1 MKKRGFTLIE
11 LLGAILILSAI
22 VLIISPLIINQINK
36 GKELTQ
42 TQSENN
48 SVSASRNWVNENKKL
63 LPKDGEE
70 ITIYISHLQKLGFLE
85 DDVQNIN
92 GNDCIVI
99 SNHSNVYYY
108 RYHKNNDDFC
118 KNNSIYKIVT
128 LNASEN
134 GGTVNNKESQTLMG
148 YKGEKIS
155 IPDAI
160 STNTKYN
167 FIGWSTDKNNKTPE
181 INDSYT
187 VNSDVTLYA
196 VYRRPSEIY
205 TLTFDKNGGT
215 GTVNSKSCNTPFL
228 YNKDYRTP
236 SCNINL
242 PSNSFSRSG
251 YAFNGWSTSRTD
263 TSGLV
268 AGSSVTVT
276 SNDIYYATWK
286 SLKPSCTI
294 TVSGGSKKVINNNP
308 WYYTGKQIITLNTF
322 NTSSYSF
329 YDADNNRIY
338 AKTDTLDY
346 DVERGIYTAT
356 VKSSSGYSSNC
367 SLTISRD
374 TTPPKIYAALND
386 PDYIVDYDQWGVTH
400 YGQYEQAI
408 NTNLK
413 GGTYSVNRI
422 MYRVVAVD
430 FINPFAY
437 LPTEA
442 EGTGGYGS
450 GLKSPIKIV
459 TNNSATTNVTGP
471 SHYDRSTT
479 HRNYLGSYR
488 IDYYKKFSGRGN
500 QKVVATATDALG
512 NSRTVTISVY
522 IR

>member
-1 MKKRGFTLIE
+1 
-11 LLGAILILSAI
+11 
-22 VLIISPLIINQINK
+22 
-36 GKELTQ
+36 
-42 TQSENN
+42 
-48 SVSASRNWVNENKKL
+48 
-63 LPKDGEE
+63 
-70 ITIYISHLQKLGFLE
+70 
-85 DDVQNIN
+85 
-92 GNDCIVI
+92 
-99 SNHSNVYYY
+99 
-108 RYHKNNDDFC
+108 
-118 KNNSIYKIVT
+118 
-128 LNASEN
+128 
-134 GGTVNNKESQTLMG
+134 MG

-308 WYYTGKQIITLNTF
+308 WYYTGKQIITLNTS

-329 YDADNNRIY
+329 YDADGNRIY
-338 AKTDTLDY
+338 SKTDSLNY
-346 DVERGIYTAT
+346 DVERGTYTAT
-356 VKSSSGYSSNC
+356 VRSSAGYSSTC
-367 SLTISRD
+367 SLSVSRD
-374 TTPPKIYAALND
+374 TTPPKIYAALNNPND
-386 PDYIVDYDQWGVTH
+386 IVDYDQYGVTH
-400 YGQYEQAI
+400 YGQYEYSI
-408 NTNLK
+408 NDDLS
-413 GGTYSVNRI
+413 GGSYSYNRI
-422 MYRVVAVD
+422 MFRVVAVD

-450 GLKSPIKIV
+450 GLKSPLKIV
-459 TNNSATTNVTGP
+459 VDGVTSNVTGP
-471 SHYDRSTT
+471 SHYDRSSS

-488 IDYYKKFSGRGN
+488 IDYYKKFSGRG
-500 QKVVATATDALG
+500 KHTVKATATDALG
-512 NSRTVTISVY
+512 NSRTITITVTS
-522 IR
+522 R